1 MKEIFRNLVA
11 SFKEIFP
18 KGGGHRARGL
28 MLILIASV
36 IPLSQLF
43 VIKIFSAMILHS
55 TKTLDNTEIVINFL
69 IFFALF
75 GSTHLAT
82 YWQKVYRVRV
92 FERAFASSGRK
103 TTKFKESWEWALAF
117 EMSNLLHMATTA
129 LVLIT
134 FFAAINIW
142 IGLLNVVVVAIS
154 FEIVGVIYRRQM
166 KTQQGF
172 AEARDKKQQIDTA
185 VRVGA
190 RIRSGEFGTLMIS
203 VGYIA
208 LLAVLLI
215 LKFKDLIVAAD
226 AITLF
231 LGMRMQNSN
240 LSNVSGAL
248 MRYARARAQAD

>member
-1 MKEIFRNLVA
+1 MKEIFGNLVA
-11 SFKEIFP
+11 SFKEVFP
-18 KGGGHRARGL
+18 KGGGHRWRALG
-28 MLILIASV
+28 LILIASV

-43 VIKIFSAMILHS
+43 VIRVFSGMILHTS
-55 TKTLDNTEIVINFL
+55 KNLDVQEIVINFV

-82 YWQKVYRVRV
+82 YWQKVYRVKV
-92 FERAFASSGRK
+92 FERAFAASGRK
-103 TTKFKESWEWALAF
+103 VTKYKESWEWALAF

-129 LVLIT
+129 LVLVV
-134 FFAAINIW
+134 FFASLNLW
-142 IGLLNVVVVAIS
+142 MGLINVVIVAIS
-154 FEIVGVIYRRQM
+154 FEVIGIIYRRQM
-166 KTQQGF
+166 ATQKGF

-190 RIRSGEFGTLMIS
+190 RIRSGEFGTLMTSI
-203 VGYIA
+203 GYIV
-208 LLAVLLI
+208 LLAVLLL
-215 LKFKDLIVAAD
+215 LKLQDLIVAAD

>member
-1 MKEIFRNLVA
+1 MKEIFGNLVA
-11 SFKEIFP
+11 SFKEVFP
-18 KGGGHRARGL
+18 KGGGHRWRGL

-43 VIKIFSAMILHS
+43 VIRVFSGMILHS
-55 TKTLDNTEIVINFL
+55 TKNLDLKEVVINFA

-82 YWQKVYRVRV
+82 YWQKVYRVKV
-92 FERAFASSGRK
+92 FERAFAAGERK
-103 TTKFKESWEWALAF
+103 TTKYKESWEWALAF

-129 LVLIT
+129 LVLIV
-134 FFAAINIW
+134 FFAAINLW

-172 AEARDKKQQIDTA
+172 AAARDKKQQIDTA

-208 LLAVLLI
+208 LLAVLLL
-215 LKFKDLIVAAD
+215 LKLQDLIVAAD